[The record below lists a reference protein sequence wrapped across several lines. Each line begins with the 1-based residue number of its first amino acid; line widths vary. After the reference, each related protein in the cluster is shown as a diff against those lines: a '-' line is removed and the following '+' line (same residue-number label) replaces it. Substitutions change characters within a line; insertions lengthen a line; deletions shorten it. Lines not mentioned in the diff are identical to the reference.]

1 MFNKYYEVIEPIH
14 YLERKGSA
22 PSNTYVG
29 ASQAYDT
36 IYEALNAIPGDQF
49 HLLAGGDFLVTEDGE
64 TPSVSF
70 WKPPHLFQAHYHR
83 KNSKELFKEL
93 ETLGFVREIPAPEHK
108 IAYANISQLPTFPQG
123 TKEITRNEQSPT
135 FTALSVASRELSELA
150 KDNGLRWLYYDFS
163 EDRRATLLIA
173 DVSAVNRIQ
182 ETIVEVTVS
191 ENGRTY
197 ILPSSNS
204 FNCEKFVSAMKD
216 HPMVDKSRTYAA
228 SFWATDINI
237 LKEPELI
244 KQIEIGIDN
253 YLERTNQKASG
264 FKP

>member
-36 IYEALNAIPGDQF
+36 IYEALNAVPGDQF
-49 HLLAGGDFLVTEDGE
+49 HLLAGGDFLLTAEGE

-93 ETLGFVREIPAPEHK
+93 EALGFVREIPAPEHK
-108 IAYANISQLPTFPQG
+108 IAYANISKLPNFPQG
-123 TKEITRNEQSPT
+123 TKEITINEHSPVYT
-135 FTALSVASRELSELA
+135 VLSAAAYEISELA
-150 KDNGLRWLYYDFS
+150 KDNGLRSLYYDFD
-163 EDRRATLLIA
+163 EDRKATLLVA

-182 ETIVEVTVS
+182 ETILEVKVS
-191 ENGRTY
+191 EDGRTY
-197 ILPSSNS
+197 ILPSSKS
-204 FNCEKFVSAMKD
+204 FNCEELVSAMKD

-228 SFWATDINI
+228 SFWATNIDI
-237 LKEPELI
+237 LKDPELI

-253 YLERTNQKASG
+253 YLERTNQKTSG